1 MLHRLDMLGF
11 MGTWKEQDLRS
22 NTNALNLARM
32 NKVPNIVRRQRKRG
46 NVKRQVF
53 RRNARRPVI
62 NVINN

>member
-46 NVKRQVF
+46 NVKRKKF